1 MNKIQEVVVLVD
13 QTLKNVADGV
23 RVLTEAARQ
32 AESVVKQ
39 IGAVVERFPK
49 FFSDK
54 WIEHANK
61 GWYPNWF
68 TPAFS
73 SLSAEDQLDDLMSGH
88 LTGDLE
94 KIEAKLIEQYSDRK
108 EIFKAA
114 FLCHR
119 NQQFIAS
126 VPIFF
131 AQADGICNETIS
143 AMLLSHHKSRQNKI
157 EDILSKTTDLI
168 SHVMLPI
175 LKEKTQM
182 GEGLNKSSETDKKL
196 GPNRNGILHGS
207 SLHLDYGTQINSL
220 KSLSLLAFV
229 ATTFEIFPSSDIT

>member
-1 MNKIQEVVVLVD
+1 MNKIQQVIERVN
-13 QTLKNVADGV
+13 QTLSNV
-23 RVLTEAARQ
+23 EAGARAL
-32 AESVVKQ
+32 AEAVQKAEPVVKQ
-39 IGAVVERFPK
+39 IGAVVEKIPRFV
-49 FFSDK
+49 SDK

-73 SLSAEDQLDDLMSGH
+73 SLSADDKLDQFMSGH
-88 LTGDLE
+88 LTCELDN
-94 KIEAKLIEQYSDRK
+94 IEAKLIGQYPNRK
-108 EIFKAA
+108 EIFKTA
-114 FLCHR
+114 FVCHR
-119 NQQFIAS
+119 SQQFIAS

-131 AQADGICNETIS
+131 AQADGICNETIC
-143 AMLLSHHKSRQNKI
+143 AMLLTKHKSRQEKI
-157 EDILSKTTDLI
+157 DDILARKTDFI

-182 GEGLNKSSETDKKL
+182 GENFARSSETDKQR

-207 SLHLDYGTQINSL
+207 SLHLDYGTEINSL

-229 ATTFEIFPSSDIT
+229 ATTFEIADVSE